1 MNGITVAGTY
11 LPQARIAR
19 SEIAKAH
26 AWAISALKGKS
37 KGQRSAAAWDEDAI
51 TMAVESSRGLL
62 NSGVQ
67 IDQCVFASTSHPFVD
82 RSSAT
87 IAAAALGLPNDVITT
102 DAATSRRAATSAL
115 IQALRSNGNTL
126 LLSGEKRIARPGS
139 WAEIVWGDAGAAVL
153 VSDAAPQATCIGW
166 QSRNEDSPDF
176 YTATGFHP
184 YQGEERWI
192 KEQLVS
198 GIAAPTI
205 RAAIDKAGLK
215 AADITWAVLPDPS
228 PACEKTLAKELGLSA
243 TLLTQEIVAN
253 AGDLGSAHPIFG
265 LALALERAK
274 VGDTILIAS
283 FGNGC
288 DALVFKVESLAAKSS
303 GTDAQLQ
310 GGSAGSYMPFINSR
324 GLFDID
330 CGPRAERIDK
340 TSFSVHARYQRDIT
354 SFTGGK
360 ITDDG
365 AVQFPKSP
373 VALDQAATTPA
384 QYIDVCLAGER
395 ASVVSYTA
403 DYLTYTPQPPFC
415 FGLVQFGNGAR
426 VAMEYVDVPSEGLDV
441 GDELEMRFRIKHI
454 DRERGYRHYFWK
466 AAPINTTTGEQN

>member
-37 KGQRSAAAWDEDAI
+37 RGQRSAAAWDEDAI
-51 TMAVESSRGLL
+51 TMAVESSRALL
-62 NSGVQ
+62 SSGVD
-67 IDQCVFASTSHPFVD
+67 IDQCVFASTSHPYID

-87 IAAAALGLPNDVITT
+87 IAATALGLADDVITS

-115 IQALRSNGNTL
+115 IQALRSDSNTL
-126 LLSGEKRIARPGS
+126 LLSGEKRIAKPGS

-153 VSDAAPQATCIGW
+153 VSNVSPQAQCLGW
-166 QSRNEDSPDF
+166 HSRNEDCPDF

-192 KEQLVS
+192 KEQLLS
-198 GIAAPTI
+198 GIATPTI
-205 RAAIDKAGLK
+205 CKAIEKAGVN

-228 PACEKTLAKELGLSA
+228 PGCEKALAKELGLNA

-253 AGDLGSAHPIFG
+253 AGDLGSSHPLFG

-274 VGDTILIAS
+274 VGDTILVAS

-288 DALVFKVESLAAKSS
+288 DALIFKVESLATHASA
-303 GTDAQLQ
+303 DAQLQ

-330 CGPRAERIDK
+330 CGPRAERVDK
-340 TSFSVHARYQRDIT
+340 TALSVHARYQRDIT

-360 ITDDG
+360 ISESG

-373 VALDQAATTPA
+373 TALDNAAATPA
-384 QYIDVCLAGER
+384 QYIDVCLASEQ

-415 FGLVQFGNGAR
+415 FGLVQFKNGAR
-426 VAMEYVDVPSEGLDV
+426 VAMEYVDVPSEGLEV
-441 GDELEMRFRIKHI
+441 GDQLEMRFRIKHI

-466 AAPINTTTGEQN
+466 AAPVKGNNGEQN